1 MTHPAE
7 PRRGVLLILAALA
20 SLAAAPGC
28 DQVANFID
36 EASATTEADPSAASP
51 TLPDLEPEEETALPE
66 RPADSI
72 ARSETSVIT
81 FRSILE
87 NREMTRAERIRA
99 FENLDPAALQKR
111 VAQPN
116 VSGAPKAESR
126 PRRAPSEAP
135 STGSKSKPL
144 RRDVPV
150 VMYSTDW
157 CGVCK
162 RARQYF
168 EEQEIPFTEYD
179 VDRNLQARNEYLLLN
194 PRRSVPTIKIGNE
207 VIVGF
212 SPAAVEAALS
222 LGAR

>member
-1 MTHPAE
+1 MTLE
-7 PRRGVLLILAALA
+7 IGRRARA
-20 SLAAAPGC
+20 SLLFGASALLAFPLGC
-28 DQVANFID
+28 DEISRLID
-36 EASATTEADPSAASP
+36 EASDTAEPVAESP
-51 TLPDLEPEEETALPE
+51 GVPPVEEVEEPLPE

-81 FRSILE
+81 FQSILE
-87 NREMTRAERIRA
+87 NREMSRAERIRA
-99 FENLDPAALQKR
+99 FENLDPAALQKPI
-111 VAQPN
+111 AQPN
-116 VSGAPKAESR
+116 VSGAPKVDAQ
-126 PRRAPSEAP
+126 PRRRPSASQDSERKAKAIR
-135 STGSKSKPL
+135 SN
-144 RRDVPV
+144 VPV

-162 RARQYF
+162 RARKYF
-168 EEQEIPFTEYD
+168 EEQGIRFTEYD

-222 LGAR
+222 AAAR

>member
-1 MTHPAE
+1 MTRE
-7 PRRGVLLILAALA
+7 MGRRTRA
-20 SLAAAPGC
+20 SLLFGASALLVFVLGC
-28 DQVANFID
+28 DEITRLVD
-36 EASATTEADPSAASP
+36 EASETPESVAESPGVPPVEEAE
-51 TLPDLEPEEETALPE
+51 EPLPE

-81 FRSILE
+81 FQSILE
-87 NREMTRAERIRA
+87 NREMSRAERIRA

-111 VAQPN
+111 IAQPN
-116 VSGAPKAESR
+116 VSGAPKIDGQ
-126 PRRAPSEAP
+126 PRRRPNPSQD
-135 STGSKSKPL
+135 SKRKAKAIRSN
-144 RRDVPV
+144 VPV

-162 RARQYF
+162 RARKYF
-168 EEQEIPFTEYD
+168 EEQGIRFTEYD

-222 LGAR
+222 AAAR